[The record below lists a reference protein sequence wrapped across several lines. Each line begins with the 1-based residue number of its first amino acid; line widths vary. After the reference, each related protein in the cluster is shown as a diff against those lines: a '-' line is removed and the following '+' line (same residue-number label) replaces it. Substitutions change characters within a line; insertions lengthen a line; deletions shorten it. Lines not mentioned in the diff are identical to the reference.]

1 MGHSDIQITYDT
13 YIDVTD
19 EFKRVQ
25 IKPFEKYMDSAMGES
40 DSEPVDLNGYIS

>member
-1 MGHSDIQITYDT
+1 MGHSDIQITYDN

-25 IKPFEKYMDSAMGES
+25 IKPFEKYMDSVLGDAS
-40 DSEPVDLNGYIS
+40 SELTDLTGYIS